1 MKSSF
6 LYISIDSYY
15 NKHISFKFGLFR
27 LKVNR
32 IFVVHNKAMY
42 TSNGLRLK
50 FTNEITILFLF
61 LIKSLTL
68 HCTKALFCFVFFNIL
83 MVFYPFL
90 GCV

>member
-6 LYISIDSYY
+6 LYISIDSHY

-32 IFVVHNKAMY
+32 VFVVHNKAMY

-61 LIKSLTL
+61 FNQVSYITL
-68 HCTKALFCFVFFNIL
+68 HESTLLFF
-83 MVFYPFL
+83 
-90 GCV
+90 